1 MTDTL
6 DPENSAEKVG
16 STIWITIKKGIFF
29 ELFQRLVELGG
40 RSDHSEVHSQPWE
53 EMEQDCEGIG

>member
-6 DPENSAEKVG
+6 DPENSAEKDG
-16 STIWITIKKGIFF
+16 STIWIPIKKGIFF